1 MVKTNIS
8 ESEWIVMEVLWD
20 SAPQTSQEA
29 IQALRPGN
37 NWADNTVRTL
47 LTRLVKKGAL
57 VAKTNPAGVRVF
69 LPKVSRE
76 ACIRAESES
85 FMERLFGGAAK
96 PLLVH
101 FAKNSKLSA
110 QDVEELKQLLDESVK
125 KNSDGLEQNNDR
137 TQ

>member
-1 MVKTNIS
+1 MSKTNIS

-20 SAPQTSQEA
+20 SVPQTSQEVT
-29 IQALRPGN
+29 QALRSKK
-37 NWADNTVRTL
+37 NWAANTVRTL

-57 VAKTNPAGVRVF
+57 KAKTNPSGVRIF
-69 LPKVSRE
+69 SPKVSRE
-76 ACIRAESES
+76 ACVRAESES

-101 FAKNSKLSA
+101 FAKNSNLSA
-110 QDVEELKQLLDESVK
+110 QDVEDLKRLLDESVK
-125 KNSDGLEQNNDR
+125 RDSDGLEPNNHK

>member
-1 MVKTNIS
+1 MSKTNIS

-20 SAPQTSQEA
+20 SAPQTSQEVT
-29 IQALRPGN
+29 QALRSKK
-37 NWADNTVRTL
+37 NWAANTVRTL
-47 LTRLVKKGAL
+47 LTRLVKKRAL
-57 VAKTNPAGVRVF
+57 KAKTNPSGVRVF

-76 ACIRAESES
+76 ACVRAESES

-101 FAKNSKLSA
+101 FAKNSNLSA
-110 QDVEELKQLLDESVK
+110 QDVEDLKSLLDESVK
-125 KNSDGLEQNNDR
+125 RDSDGLEPNNHK

>member
-1 MVKTNIS
+1 MSKTNIS
-8 ESEWIVMEVLWD
+8 ESEWLVMEVLWD
-20 SAPQTSQEA
+20 SAPQTSQEVT
-29 IQALRPGN
+29 QALRSEK

-57 VAKTNPAGVRVF
+57 TAEANPSGVRIF

-76 ACIRAESES
+76 ACIQAEGES

-101 FAKNSKLSA
+101 FAKHSNLSA
-110 QDVEELKQLLDESVK
+110 QDVEELKRLLDESVE
-125 KNSDGLEQNNDR
+125 SDSAGLEQNNDNI
-137 TQ
+137 

>member
-1 MVKTNIS
+1 MSKTNIS

-20 SAPQTSQEA
+20 SAPQTSKEVT
-29 IQALRPGN
+29 QALRSKK
-37 NWADNTVRTL
+37 NWAANTVRTL

-57 VAKTNPAGVRVF
+57 KAKTNPSDVRIF
-69 LPKVSRE
+69 SPKVSRE
-76 ACIRAESES
+76 ACVRAESES

-101 FAKNSKLSA
+101 FAKNSNLSA
-110 QDVEELKQLLDESVK
+110 QDVEDLKRLLDESVK
-125 KNSDGLEQNNDR
+125 RDSDGLEPNNHK

>member
-1 MVKTNIS
+1 MSKTNIS

-20 SAPQTSQEA
+20 SAPQTSGEVT
-29 IQALRPGN
+29 QALRSN
-37 NWADNTVRTL
+37 KNWADNTVRTL

-57 VAKTNPAGVRVF
+57 TAKENSSGVRIF
-69 LPKVSRE
+69 LPEVSRE

-101 FAKNSKLSA
+101 FAKNSNLSA
-110 QDVEELKQLLDESVK
+110 QDVEDLKRLLDESVK
-125 KNSDGLEQNNDR
+125 RDSEDLEQNNDKI
-137 TQ
+137 

>member
-1 MVKTNIS
+1 MSKINIS

-20 SAPQTSQEA
+20 SAPQSSQEV
-29 IQALRPGN
+29 IQALRSRKS
-37 NWADNTVRTL
+37 WADNTVRTL

-57 VAKTNPAGVRVF
+57 IAKANPSGVRIF

-76 ACIRAESES
+76 ACIQAESES

-101 FAKNSKLSA
+101 FAKNSNLSA
-110 QDVEELKQLLDESVK
+110 QDVEELKLLLDESVK
-125 KNSDGLEQNNDR
+125 RDSGDPEQRQN
-137 TQ
+137 